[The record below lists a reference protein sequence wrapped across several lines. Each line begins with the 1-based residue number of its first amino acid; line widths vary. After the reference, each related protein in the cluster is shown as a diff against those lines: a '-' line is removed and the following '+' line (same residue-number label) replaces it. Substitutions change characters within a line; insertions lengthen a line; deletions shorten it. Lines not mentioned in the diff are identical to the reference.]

1 MLQSQGALVLS
12 DTSPSFARTNYYPN
26 TGLNLTALHATYGE
40 IYRNQVWVFVVV
52 SKRARAVARLP
63 LKVYKKTAGGRESA
77 TDTPY
82 GRLLARPSPTRDP
95 FLFWL
100 WTSSTLDVYGEAMW
114 AKIRGRNGAVAEL
127 EPVHPSL
134 IQIRRI
140 PNEQTGEVETYYAYL
155 GGLAASVP
163 VLLIPQRD
171 IVHFRTYNPDTL
183 TRGMSP
189 LEPLRQTL
197 VNEDAARRATSSFWA
212 NGARPGMSLNHPGT
226 LSDPAARRLRAQ
238 FDDLHAGT
246 DKTGSTVVLEEGM
259 TAEKIT
265 LSAEEAQYIE
275 SRKLNREEVC
285 AAYDV
290 PPPVV
295 HILDRAT
302 FSNITE
308 QMRSMYRDTMAPH
321 LGGIEAT
328 LDSQLRPEFDAT
340 GDLYA
345 EFLMDEVLRG
355 TFEER
360 ADKIQS
366 AINSAQLTPNEGRAL
381 DNRPALDGGDVLYIN
396 STMVPLTAERVPP
409 PVRPPKSLST
419 QQVRSVLGR
428 LGRYKSIEEVDAD
441 RLTAGLNGESEIVH
455 AALAT
460 SGSIEEFRSL
470 IKSFGEPED
479 EMLTIQRE
487 QTKAFM
493 LLATKEHPVPVVNV
507 DARST
512 VTTPDVTVTVEPP
525 PPAIN
530 NVDARTTVAPPA
542 PAVVTVNV
550 PEARTTTKRITRDAA
565 GNIATIE
572 EN

>member
-1 MLQSQGALVLS
+1 LLQSQGALVLS

-40 IYRNQVWVFVVV
+40 IYRNQLWVFVVV

-63 LKVYKKTAGGRESA
+63 LKVYKKTADGRESA

-82 GRLLARPSPTRDP
+82 GQLLARPSPTRDP

-114 AKIRGRNGAVAEL
+114 AKIRRPDGTVAEL

-140 PNEQTGEVETYYAYL
+140 LNEQTGEVETYYAYL

-171 IVHFRTYNPDTL
+171 IVHFRTYNPETL

-259 TAEKIT
+259 KAEKIT

-321 LGGIEAT
+321 LGGMEAT
-328 LDSQLRPEFDAT
+328 LDAQLRPEFDST

-345 EFLMDEVLRG
+345 EFLMEEVLRG
-355 TFEER
+355 SFEARMESYAKGIGFGIIKPAEAR
-360 ADKIQS
+360 MKENLPFAGADS
-366 AINSAQLTPNEGRAL
+366 DRLF
-381 DNRPALDGGDVLYIN
+381 IN
-396 STMVPLTAERVPP
+396 STIIPIDATSSRTSAAAPASDVPL
-409 PVRPPKSLST
+409 KSLST
-419 QQVRSVLGR
+419 EEVRSVLGR
-428 LGRYKSIEEVDAD
+428 LGRYDSLAAVDKD
-441 RLTAGLNGESEIVH
+441 RLVAGLNGSTQTVL
-455 AALAT
+455 AAVDSADTIEDLR
-460 SGSIEEFRSL
+460 SI
-470 IKSFGEPED
+470 IKSLEGA
-479 EMLTIQRE
+479 Q
-487 QTKAFM
+487 
-493 LLATKEHPVPVVNV
+493 
-507 DARST
+507 
-512 VTTPDVTVTVEPP
+512 
-525 PPAIN
+525 
-530 NVDARTTVAPPA
+530 
-542 PAVVTVNV
+542 
-550 PEARTTTKRITRDAA
+550 
-565 GNIATIE
+565 
-572 EN
+572 